1 MKNLIQLWKN
11 IVKNDNLDINI
22 IDGYLTVNGISHN
35 EAQNLHIYY
44 NFNSLFLNE
53 QTQYLGNGKK
63 LTRIW
68 MNVKNVESF
77 EINKSWSK

>member
-22 IDGYLTVNGISHN
+22 IDGHLTVNGISHS
-35 EAQNLHIYY
+35 ESQNLHVYY

-53 QTQYLGNGKK
+53 QTQYLGNGKTV
-63 LTRIW
+63 TRIW

-77 EINKSWSK
+77 EINKRWSK